1 MVTHATDRDLSV
13 EEGIVIGAPGVF
25 YPATTEEPN
34 YTEERYAAFM
44 RLILDDVTRSGW
56 VIERRE
62 RYYPGPPNTAGG
74 VGHVVEIITPVLSVA
89 GPTVMSILFWLYPDE
104 GKLLGSRIKAGLS
117 ARQFY
122 KSWRRSCD
130 QVGIEPEPLDFPSF
144 LQPNIEG
151 LCLLDAISG
160 RSDSEQDFRIV
171 SVVSSADDY
180 ASAAHPSGPETYET
194 SIASNE
200 VTYKYLVNGRG
211 RGVKEVRGRRYEP
224 PQPIEVDLLG
234 LERR

>member
-44 RLILDDVTRSGW
+44 GLVLDDLTRSGW
-56 VIERRE
+56 VVERRE

-74 VGHVVEIITPVLSVA
+74 VGHVVEIITPVLAVA
-89 GPTVMSILFWLYPDE
+89 GPMVMSLLFWLFPDE

-122 KSWRRSCD
+122 TSWRRSCN
-130 QVGIEPEPLDFPSF
+130 QVGIEPAPLDFPSF
-144 LQPNIEG
+144 MQPNIEG
-151 LCLLDAISG
+151 ICLLDALSG
-160 RSDSEQDFRIV
+160 RSDSEQDFRTV
-171 SVVSSADDY
+171 SVVSSAHDY
-180 ASAAHPSGPETYET
+180 ASAAHPSGPETYEI
-194 SIASNE
+194 SVASNE
-200 VTYKYLVNGRG
+200 VAYKYFVNGRG
-211 RGVKEVRGRRYEP
+211 RGVKEIRGRRYES
-224 PQPIEVDLLG
+224 PQPIEVNLLDP
-234 LERR
+234 E